1 MTFDNILN
9 VISSPTQLIEVKMM
23 RYGVGFLADDTAEYF
38 LQVSNN
44 GLGERRVVGMRVRD
58 NKTLV
63 VELE

>member
-1 MTFDNILN
+1 
-9 VISSPTQLIEVKMM
+9 M

-58 NKTLV
+58 NKTFV